1 MRDMYP
7 SRKKYKHCLCQRYGF
22 HPIARNLTYTRT
34 DAAEEGAEALDVTRT
49 IGPTLSNSPRQ
60 LLDVT
65 KYIRTKCQQS
75 TSLENR

>member
-34 DAAEEGAEALDVTRT
+34 DAAEGAEA
-49 IGPTLSNSPRQ
+49 
-60 LLDVT
+60 LDVT